1 MDFDEDDRKR
11 ENDLLA
17 DAIDG
22 KAPDLLM
29 VYYYRYFTET
39 YEKANIPSNDDV
51 LYIQNPGS
59 TQYVK
64 EYDGNYLS
72 PNFVAFTDELTFT
85 DTDTNEVFLD
95 LYNQEMEELEFNLQ
109 SFKFAVVVYD
119 ENEMF
124 PKSIRHPNF
133 YYPYQD

>member
-59 TQYVK
+59 T
-64 EYDGNYLS
+64 
-72 PNFVAFTDELTFT
+72 
-85 DTDTNEVFLD
+85 
-95 LYNQEMEELEFNLQ
+95 
-109 SFKFAVVVYD
+109 
-119 ENEMF
+119 
-124 PKSIRHPNF
+124 
-133 YYPYQD
+133 